1 MENIRRCTR
10 CVMDN
15 RSDDT
20 ITFDEYGHCNYCT
33 DALKRMP
40 YTYFPNEEGKKKLN
54 ALLAEMKEKGKGK
67 KYDCIMGISGGLD
80 SSYLAMLGYQ
90 WGLRLSLIHI

>member
-40 YTYFPNEEGKKKLN
+40 YTYFPNEEGGKKLN

-67 KYDCIMGISGGLD
+67 KYDCIMGISGGFIVF
-80 SSYLAMLGYQ
+80 SHAWIPMGVENIGGPY
-90 WGLRLSLIHI
+90 